1 MKKFLLLF
9 SWLFVFAHVNAQNNL
24 PPVYEITTDTAVTTL
39 PERYWQILED
49 KEGDLSFDQ
58 VSRSPISDHFHANTV
73 NNQHFDHSIHSYWF
87 RFILKNTTGQ
97 TAKICVDDTLNQ
109 IIEKSDF
116 YFIAPNGIITHKA
129 NDLLTPWSQLSG
141 LKRFQFIPIELEAG
155 EELVVYHRLFH
166 RGGFSAFWVG
176 FHPTEKVMQHVYL
189 DSDIN
194 YLNGIHDS
202 FIFGVLAFASLFFLF
217 FFIIVKEKV
226 YLYFS
231 LYLMA
236 LGIGRFNTN
245 QEMYDVFFRE
255 YPSFYNSIV
264 VFIWFFPVFFLVCF
278 TRHLLNTKHY
288 LPRWDKF
295 LYGFNFFY
303 ALSYLLFLILRISG
317 RDPEAMQQWITLYE
331 GMLLA
336 LCVPITFMLSLKW
349 FKSNKVLTWIV
360 LPIQSTWSVFM
371 VISWLSRVYLFK
383 TGVTPVDWL
392 VTKWYLFETILLS
405 CLVIAFSWILLH
417 RFVDLKKQIVQKE
430 LEKEIERSRLIEKQ
444 KGELEEQVT
453 KRTSELNQS
462 LTDLKSTQAQL
473 IQSEKMASLG
483 ELTAG
488 IAHEIQNPLNFV
500 NNFSEVNG
508 ELIDELQTE
517 LKSGK
522 TGEALS
528 ISNNI
533 KENEQKISHHG
544 KRADAIVKGMLQHS
558 RSGTG
563 IKALT
568 DINTLAGEYLRL
580 SYHGLRAKEKS
591 FHATMN
597 TDYDRSIDNI
607 PIVPQDIGRV
617 LLNLYNNAFYAV
629 SEKKLQI
636 PEGYEPAVSVIT
648 RKLNGGVEIRVN
660 DNGNGI
666 PHKLIDKIFQPF
678 FTTKPAGEGTGLGLS
693 LSYDIIKA
701 HGGEIKVDTKEG
713 EFTEFSILL
722 PG

>member
-9 SWLFVFAHVNAQNNL
+9 SWLFVFAHAYAQNNL
-24 PPVYEITTDTAVTTL
+24 PPVYQITTDTAITTL
-39 PERYWQILED
+39 PEKFWQILED

-58 VSRSPISDHFHANTV
+58 VSRSPVSDHFHYNTV
-73 NNQHFDHSIHSYWF
+73 NSQHVDHSIHSYWF
-87 RFILKNTTGQ
+87 RFILKNATDY
-97 TAKICVDDTLNQ
+97 TAKFCVDDTLNHYS
-109 IIEKSDF
+109 EKSDF
-116 YFIAPNGIITHKA
+116 YFISPNGITTHKA
-129 NDLLTPWSQLSG
+129 NGLFTPWSQRSG
-141 LKRFQFIPIELEAG
+141 LKTTLFLPIELKAG
-155 EELVVYHRLFH
+155 EELVVYHRLFQH
-166 RGGFSAFWVG
+166 TGFSAFWVG
-176 FHPTEKVMQHVYL
+176 FLPTEKVMQHVYL
-189 DSDIN
+189 DSDTL

-202 FIFGVLAFASLFFLF
+202 FIFGVLAFASLFFF
-217 FFIIVKEKV
+217 FFFLIVKEKV

-231 LYLMA
+231 LYLMT

-245 QEMYDVFFRE
+245 HEMFDVFFRE
-255 YPSFYNSIV
+255 YPSFFYSV
-264 VFIWFFPVFFLVCF
+264 RDFIWFFPTFFLVYF
-278 TRHLLNTKHY
+278 IRHLLNTKYY

-295 LYGFNFFY
+295 LYGFNYLY
-303 ALSYLLFLILRISG
+303 ALNYLLIAIVTISG
-317 RDPEAMQQWITLYE
+317 GDLADLALANKYE
-331 GMLLA
+331 GLA
-336 LCVPITFMLSLKW
+336 LVLCVPISFLLSLKW

-371 VISWLSRVYLFK
+371 VISWLSQVYLFK

-392 VTKWYLFETILLS
+392 VANWYLFETVLLS

-417 RFVDLKKQIVQKE
+417 RFIDLKKQIAQKE
-430 LEKEIERSRLIEKQ
+430 LEKEMERSRLIEKQ

-522 TGEALS
+522 TDEALS

-563 IKALT
+563 IKELT

-591 FHATMN
+591 FHATLN
-597 TDYDRSIDNI
+597 TEYDSSIDNI

-636 PEGYEPAVSVIT
+636 PEGYDPTVSVIT
-648 RKLNGGVEIRVN
+648 RKLNGRVEIRVK

-666 PHKLIDKIFQPF
+666 PQKLIGKIFQPF
-678 FTTKPAGEGTGLGLS
+678 FTTKPAGAGTGLGLS
-693 LSYDIIKA
+693 LSYDIINA
-701 HGGEIKVDTKEG
+701 HGGEIKVETKEG
-713 EFTEFSILL
+713 EFTEFLIQL

>member
-1 MKKFLLLF
+1 
-9 SWLFVFAHVNAQNNL
+9 
-24 PPVYEITTDTAVTTL
+24 
-39 PERYWQILED
+39 
-49 KEGDLSFDQ
+49 
-58 VSRSPISDHFHANTV
+58 
-73 NNQHFDHSIHSYWF
+73 
-87 RFILKNTTGQ
+87 
-97 TAKICVDDTLNQ
+97 
-109 IIEKSDF
+109 
-116 YFIAPNGIITHKA
+116 
-129 NDLLTPWSQLSG
+129 
-141 LKRFQFIPIELEAG
+141 
-155 EELVVYHRLFH
+155 
-166 RGGFSAFWVG
+166 
-176 FHPTEKVMQHVYL
+176 MQQVYL

-202 FIFGVLAFASLFFLF
+202 FIFGVLAFASLFFF
-217 FFIIVKEKV
+217 FFFLIVKEKV

-231 LYLMA
+231 LYLMS
-236 LGIGRFNTN
+236 LGIGRFNSN
-245 QEMYDVFFRE
+245 NEMFDVFFRE
-255 YPSFYNSIV
+255 YPSFYYSTVN
-264 VFIWFFPVFFLVCF
+264 FIWFFPTFFLVYF
-278 TRHLLNTKHY
+278 IRHLLNTKYY

-295 LYGFNFFY
+295 LYGFNYLY
-303 ALSYLLFLILRISG
+303 ALNYLLLVIVTISG
-317 RDPEAMQQWITLYE
+317 GDLADFVWVANKYE
-331 GMLLA
+331 GLVLV
-336 LCVPITFMLSLKW
+336 LCVPISFLLSLKW

-360 LPIQSTWSVFM
+360 LPIQSIWSVFL
-371 VISWLSRVYLFK
+371 VITHLSHDYSFK
-383 TGVTPVDWL
+383 TGITPIDWL
-392 VTKWYLFETILLS
+392 ITNWYLFETILLS

-417 RFVDLKKQIVQKE
+417 RFVDLKKQIAQKE
-430 LEKEIERSRLIEKQ
+430 LEKEMERRRLIEKQ
-444 KGELEEQVT
+444 KLELEEQVT

-462 LTDLKSTQAQL
+462 LSDLKSTQAQL

-500 NNFSEVNG
+500 NNFSEVNE
-508 ELIDELQTE
+508 ELIDELQIE
-517 LKSGK
+517 LKSGR
-522 TGEALS
+522 TDEAIS

-558 RSGTG
+558 RSGIG
-563 IKALT
+563 IKEPT
-568 DINTLAGEYLRL
+568 DINTLASEYLRL

-636 PEGYEPAVSVIT
+636 PEGYEPVVSVIT
-648 RKLNGGVEIRVN
+648 RKLNGRVEILVK

-666 PHKLIDKIFQPF
+666 PQKLIGKIFQPF

-701 HGGEIKVDTKEG
+701 HGGEIKVETKEG
-713 EFTEFSILL
+713 EFTEFLIQL